1 LEGIQTLSNKY
12 ETDQMLQKTIETN
25 NRLSKHIEALWEEIG
40 EKQSKIYELN
50 YEISELKEEKKDSS
64 KKEDLIERA
73 QFQKDWLENH
83 NHRKVDN

>member
-1 LEGIQTLSNKY
+1 MTNKSAT
-12 ETDQMLQKTIETN
+12 EEMLRQSIEN
-25 NRLSKHIEALWEEIG
+25 SNRLTKHIEALWEEIG

-73 QFQKDWLENH
+73 QFQKNWLENY
-83 NHRKVDN
+83 NHSKVDN

>member
-1 LEGIQTLSNKY
+1 
-12 ETDQMLQKTIETN
+12 MLRQSVETN
-25 NRLSKHIEALWEEIG
+25 NKLTKHIEALWVEIG

-50 YEISELKEEKKDSS
+50 YEISELDEKKDSS

-73 QFQKDWLENH
+73 QFQKDWLENY

>member
-1 LEGIQTLSNKY
+1 MTSKKEMA
-12 ETDQMLQKTIETN
+12 EMLRQSVETN
-25 NRLSKHIEALWEEIG
+25 NKLTKHIEALWQEIG
-40 EKQSKIYELN
+40 EKQSRIYDLN
-50 YEISELKEEKKDSS
+50 YEISELDEKKDSS

>member
-1 LEGIQTLSNKY
+1 MTSKKEMA
-12 ETDQMLQKTIETN
+12 EMLRQSVETN
-25 NRLSKHIEALWEEIG
+25 NKLTKHIEALWQEIG

-73 QFQKDWLENH
+73 QFQKEWLENY

>member
-1 LEGIQTLSNKY
+1 MTSKKEMA
-12 ETDQMLQKTIETN
+12 EMLRQSVETN
-25 NRLSKHIEALWEEIG
+25 NKLTKHIEALWQEIG

-73 QFQKDWLENH
+73 QFQKDWLENY

>member
-1 LEGIQTLSNKY
+1 MTNKSAT
-12 ETDQMLQKTIETN
+12 EEMLRQSIEN
-25 NRLSKHIEALWEEIG
+25 SNRLTKHIEALWEEIG

-73 QFQKDWLENH
+73 QFQKNWLENY
-83 NHRKVDN
+83 NYSKVDN

>member
-1 LEGIQTLSNKY
+1 MTNKK
-12 ETDQMLQKTIETN
+12 EMAEMLRQSVETN
-25 NRLSKHIEALWEEIG
+25 NKLTKHIEALWQEIG
-40 EKQSKIYELN
+40 EKQSRIYDLN
-50 YEISELKEEKKDSS
+50 YEISELDEKKDSS

>member
-1 LEGIQTLSNKY
+1 MTNKK
-12 ETDQMLQKTIETN
+12 EMAEMLRQSVETN
-25 NRLSKHIEALWEEIG
+25 NKLTKHIEALWVEIG
-40 EKQSKIYELN
+40 EKQSRIYDLN
-50 YEISELKEEKKDSS
+50 YEISELDEKKDSS

>member
-1 LEGIQTLSNKY
+1 MTSKKEMA
-12 ETDQMLQKTIETN
+12 EMLRQSVETN
-25 NRLSKHIEALWEEIG
+25 NKLTKHIEALWGEIG
-40 EKQSKIYELN
+40 EKQSRIYDLN
-50 YEISELKEEKKDSS
+50 YEISELDEKKDSS

>member
-1 LEGIQTLSNKY
+1 MTSKKEMA
-12 ETDQMLQKTIETN
+12 EMLRQSVETN
-25 NRLSKHIEALWEEIG
+25 NKLTKHIEALWVEIG

-50 YEISELKEEKKDSS
+50 YEISELDEKKDSS

>member
-1 LEGIQTLSNKY
+1 
-12 ETDQMLQKTIETN
+12 MLRQSVETN
-25 NRLSKHIEALWEEIG
+25 NKLTKHIEALWVEIG

-64 KKEDLIERA
+64 KKEDLIESA
-73 QFQKDWLENH
+73 QFQKEWLENY

>member
-1 LEGIQTLSNKY
+1 MTSKKEMA
-12 ETDQMLQKTIETN
+12 EMLRQSVETN
-25 NRLSKHIEALWEEIG
+25 NKLTKHIEALWVEIG

-73 QFQKDWLENH
+73 QFQKDWLENY

>member
-1 LEGIQTLSNKY
+1 
-12 ETDQMLQKTIETN
+12 MLQKTIETN

-83 NHRKVDN
+83 NHSKVDN

>member
-1 LEGIQTLSNKY
+1 
-12 ETDQMLQKTIETN
+12 MLQKTIETN

-50 YEISELKEEKKDSS
+50 YEISELKRGEKKIAQ
-64 KKEDLIERA
+64 KKKILIERA

>member
-1 LEGIQTLSNKY
+1 MTSKREVDEILKQS
-12 ETDQMLQKTIETN
+12 IETN
-25 NRLSKHIEALWEEIG
+25 NKLTKHIEALWVEIG

-73 QFQKDWLENH
+73 QFQKEWLENY
-83 NHRKVDN
+83 NHSKVDN